1 MSINLTRRWRILRT
15 FVLGWIAAFTFLT
28 IVRGSGTIE
37 EGSADFGTLPALIM
51 SVVLGCIFGAAAGLV
66 QIGIE
71 ERIYG
76 RLSLRRLLL
85 LRTLFAAVSL
95 ASLVLFSYVLVT
107 TFLGVSVD
115 FVTFLVEPGSFAI
128 YFYILSVDFFL
139 VLLRQVNLFL
149 GEGNLWR
156 LLGGRFYTP
165 REEDRIFMF
174 LDLESSTSH
183 AEALGH
189 VEYSS
194 LIQDCFDDLG
204 VSADFEAA
212 VYQYVGDGAVLTW
225 SPEAGLARGNC
236 VRAFAGFRHRLASK
250 AGYYQSRYGV
260 RPRFTAGVN
269 MGPVVVTEV
278 GRHKKEIA
286 YHGDTLN
293 TAARIQGQCRVSDQ
307 DLLISGQ
314 LRDALGGDEAGY
326 LPLGEIA
333 LRGKEEPTLLFAVTG
348 VSERP
353 SQAQTPTLPT
363 RRGASHGRL

>member
-1 MSINLTRRWRILRT
+1 MSINRTRRWRILRT
-15 FVLGWIAAFTFLT
+15 FVLGWVAAFTFLT

-37 EGSADFGTLPALIM
+37 EGSANFGTLPALIM
-51 SVVLGCIFGAAAGLV
+51 AVVLGCVFGAAAGLV
-66 QIGIE
+66 QIGME
-71 ERIYG
+71 ERMYR

-95 ASLVLFSYVLVT
+95 VSLVLFSYVLVT
-107 TFLGVSVD
+107 SFLGVSVD
-115 FVTFLVEPGSFAI
+115 LVTFLVEPGSFAI
-128 YFYILSVDFFL
+128 YFYILSADLVL

-156 LLGGRFYTP
+156 LLAGRFYTP

-174 LDLESSTSH
+174 LDLESSTTH

-189 VEYSS
+189 VQYSS

-204 VSADFEAA
+204 VVADFEAA

-225 SPEAGLARGNC
+225 SRDAGLARENC
-236 VRAFAGFRHRLASK
+236 IRAFTGFRHRLEGR
-250 AGYYQSRYGV
+250 AGYYENRYGV

-286 YHGDTLN
+286 YHGDTIN
-293 TAARIQGQCRVSDQ
+293 TAARIQGQCKPCHR
-307 DLLISGQ
+307 DLLISGE

-333 LRGKEEPTLLFAVTG
+333 LRGKGEPTPVFAVAG
-348 VSERP
+348 VSEQP
-353 SQAQTPTLPT
+353 SAQTP
-363 RRGASHGRL
+363 